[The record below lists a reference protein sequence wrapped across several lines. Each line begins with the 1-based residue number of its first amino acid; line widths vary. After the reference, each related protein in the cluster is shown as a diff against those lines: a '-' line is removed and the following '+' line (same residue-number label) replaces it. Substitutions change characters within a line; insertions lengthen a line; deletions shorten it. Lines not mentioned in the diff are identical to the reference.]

1 MLSVDQNH
9 HLDDSICD
17 VPRRGE
23 NAEVCRTQ
31 TTFDRFAAWAKRKKK
46 TFLRDDTFCIGSMK
60 QRSEALELLKVL
72 EFAQFYFCFCTCLCL
87 L

>member
-46 TFLRDDTFCIGSMK
+46 LF
-60 QRSEALELLKVL
+60 
-72 EFAQFYFCFCTCLCL
+72 
-87 L
+87 